1 MKITKEYIEWNNK
14 FSLKFGYDVPLAMIS
29 PSEKTEDLI
38 ENIKNC
44 IETGKDNLQEIYKW
58 KISKDIV
65 Y

>member
-1 MKITKEYIEWNNK
+1 MKTTNEYIERNKK
-14 FSLKFGYDVPLAMIS
+14 FSLKFGYDMPLAMIS

-58 KISKDIV
+58 KISKDV
-65 Y
+65 FY